1 MKRAAVVLATL
12 LASAALVP
20 GCDST
25 STADIQLGGGNSC
38 TAVSLAEVQAV
49 AVELWGGTPD
59 APCLLGRRC
68 IPVSPRPSSIADIE
82 AALKA
87 ADQPLVEADR
97 GGVERIAILGFKDS
111 SCGGDLANVCGAAD
125 LQTSATISIP
135 VACDR
140 VIIGDAC
147 SLTEPLTCP

>member
-1 MKRAAVVLATL
+1 MRLAALGLCALAL
-12 LASAALVP
+12 LAAAG

-25 STADIQLGGGNSC
+25 STADIQLSEGGSC
-38 TAVSLAEVQAV
+38 TAVSLADVSAV

-68 IPVSPRPSSIADIE
+68 IPVARPSSVADLE
-82 AALKA
+82 ADLKA

-97 GGVERIAILGFKDS
+97 EGVERIAILGFQDS
-111 SCGGDLANVCGAAD
+111 SCGGALADVCGAAD
-125 LQTSATISIP
+125 LQTSDTITIP

-140 VIIGDAC
+140 VVIGDAC
-147 SLTEPLTCP
+147 SLGEPPTCP